1 MKRHNCSSLYKLLDE
16 GGNSLSKITKFGV
29 FDMNILN
36 YQKHYKVLFYRDAD
50 GKPIFIISEISSDS
64 HDPEVE
70 RPHGDFRKFGSLRTV
85 LNLAVDR
92 FIGSAEKPE
101 AEFYVHTLVDNQ
113 LIEQR
118 IFLVEEKKQR
128 RIRAV
133 DLITDI
139 LFFMRNSELKIVGVG
154 DAIIVKEVGESNE
167 KPG

>member
-1 MKRHNCSSLYKLLDE
+1 LYKLLDK
-16 GGNSLSKITKFGV
+16 GGNGLSTITKFGA

-36 YQKHYKVLFYRDAD
+36 YQKDYKVLFYID
-50 GKPIFIISEISSDS
+50 GKPVFIISEISNDR
-64 HDPEVE
+64 HDLEVD
-70 RPHGDFRKFGSLRTV
+70 RSYGDFRKFGSMRAV

-92 FIGSAEKPE
+92 FISPEEKPE
-101 AEFYVHTLVDNQ
+101 AQFYVHTLVDNR
-113 LIEQR
+113 LIEQQ